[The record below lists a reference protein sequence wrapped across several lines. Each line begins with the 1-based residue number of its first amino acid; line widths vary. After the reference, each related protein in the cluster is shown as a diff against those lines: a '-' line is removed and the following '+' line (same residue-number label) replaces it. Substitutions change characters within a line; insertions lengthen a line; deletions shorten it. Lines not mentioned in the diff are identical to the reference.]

1 MSDFST
7 SGGFNPVLNGVFNPS
22 PTDALMAPPP
32 PPPGVYVLELAGER
46 DDDAF
51 ARREATAAA
60 TGVEPL
66 AAGLALVDSVA
77 PDRLRG
83 LAFTHRASELLGR
96 TDADPAA
103 ARALVEAAPIDRSG
117 TVAVRARDVRSTT
130 GVSTADVERSL
141 GDVLVD
147 RGFAV
152 DLDDPDHELR
162 ALFAGGE
169 GDATTTDG
177 VCAVGWLTAEADRA
191 FGERAPTDR
200 PFFQP
205 GSMDP
210 ILARAVCNLAGV
222 APGTRLLDPFCGTG
236 GILLEGALLGAD
248 VVGVDAQSKMVR
260 GTARNL
266 ADAGIDGGAVCRG
279 DATRLPLSD
288 GAVDAVAFDAPY
300 GRQSKIAG
308 ADLGNLVADAL
319 AEARRVGE
327 RCVLVADRDYTA
339 AAETAGWTALDR
351 FERRVHRSLVRHVHV
366 LE

>member
-1 MSDFST
+1 
-7 SGGFNPVLNGVFNPS
+7 LNGVFNPP
-22 PTDALMAPPP
+22 PTDALMPPP
-32 PPPGVYVLELAGER
+32 LPPPGVYVLELAGER

-51 ARREATAAA
+51 ARREARAAA
-60 TGVEPL
+60 TGVDPL
-66 AAGLALVDSVA
+66 AAGVALADSIA

-83 LAFTHRASELLGR
+83 LAFTHRVSELVGR

-103 ARALVEAAPIDRSG
+103 ARALVEAAPLDRSG

-130 GVSTADVERSL
+130 GVSTADVERAL
-141 GDVLVD
+141 GDVLVH

-162 ALFAGGE
+162 ALFADGGE
-169 GDATTTDG
+169 ADGGDG
-177 VCAVGWLTAEADRA
+177 VCAVGWLAATADRA
-191 FGERAPTDR
+191 FGDRAPTDR

-210 ILARAVCNLAGV
+210 ILARALCNLAGV
-222 APGTRLLDPFCGTG
+222 GPDSRLLDPFCGTG

-248 VVGVDAQSKMVR
+248 VVGVDAQAKMVR

-266 ADAGIDGGAVCRG
+266 ADADVDVDAATAVCRG
-279 DATRLPLSD
+279 DATRLPLAD
-288 GAVDAVAFDAPY
+288 DAVDAVVFDAPY
-300 GRQSKIAG
+300 GRQSKIAA
-308 ADLGNLVADAL
+308 ADLGVLVADAL
-319 AEARRVGE
+319 AEARRVGR
-327 RCVLVADRDYTA
+327 RCVLVADRDH
-339 AAETAGWTALDR
+339 AETAEDAGWTVESR